1 MLSLPSQARVYLC
14 VAPTDLRKSF
24 DGLSGLVQT
33 VFGRDVLEGHLFLFL
48 NRRRDRLKA
57 LFWDEDGLVLWYKR
71 LEAGTFEL
79 PRVGA
84 DCRQVE
90 LGARKLSM
98 LLAGV
103 PLASPKRRR
112 YVAAAG

>member
-1 MLSLPSQARVYLC
+1 MLSLPMQARIYLC

-33 VFGRDVLEGHLFLFL
+33 VFQRDVLEGHLFL

-57 LFWDEDGLVLWYKR
+57 LFWDRDGLVLWYKR
-71 LEAGTFEL
+71 LESGTFEMPQ
-79 PRVGA
+79 PRG
-84 DCRQVE
+84 DSQQRE
-90 LGARKLSM
+90 LDARDLAM

-103 PLASPKRRR
+103 PLSSPKRRR
-112 YVAAAG
+112 YAAAG